1 MTIEKIAVVRTGL
14 VTARKKKGNIYS
26 ETFEYRLLN
35 LRCISDEGLI
45 EKKYL
50 EPFVTSE
57 ELKEDYLTQMGDI
70 LIRLS
75 SPYTAVI
82 IDREEFCG
90 LVVPSHF
97 AIIRADRKTVL
108 PEYLFWS
115 LWRDKNRITLMQ
127 NSSGSTAFGTISA
140 GLIGSLPI
148 KVLPLRDQKIL
159 GELYV
164 LGKREQEILQRL
176 AEEKKVYGTLL
187 LNQAYEKIKNNNR

>member
-1 MTIEKIAVVRTGL
+1 MNIENIAVVRTGL

-57 ELKEDYLTQMGDI
+57 ELKEDYLTRMGDI

-97 AIIRADRKTVL
+97 AIIRADREKAL
-108 PEYLFWS
+108 PEYVFWS

>member
-97 AIIRADRKTVL
+97 AIIRADREKAL

-148 KVLPLRDQKIL
+148 KVLPLRDQRIL